1 MTEIIIFFV
10 SHWYLSLFVQTIFL
24 HRYASHQMFTM
35 SPLMEKCF
43 FLLTILAQGTSFLKP
58 SLYAILHNK
67 HHEFADTDKDPHTPI
82 KHSNYFSFM
91 LETLKNYNEGAI
103 LLRKKNTTSSK
114 LPTWGKIEKIA
125 DTYTVR
131 LLFLASYILF
141 YYNFA
146 PNLWFFLL
154 IPIHALMGPIHGFI
168 VNWFGHKHGYRNFK
182 DTGDYSTN
190 TLPVDI
196 LMSGELYQ
204 NNHHKFPTKSNFA
217 HKWFEVDFGY
227 ISMVVLEKLKLIS
240 IRRPY

>member
-1 MTEIIIFFV
+1 MTEIIIFFI

-35 SPLMEKCF
+35 SSLMEKSF

-67 HHEFADTDKDPHTPI
+67 HHEFADTDKDPHTPV

-91 LETLKNYNEGAI
+91 LETLKNYNEGSI
-103 LLRKKNTTSSK
+103 LLKKKNITSFK
-114 LPTWGKIEKIA
+114 LPSWDRVEKIA
-125 DTYTVR
+125 DTYLIR
-131 LLFLASYILF
+131 FIFLTSYIVF
-141 YYNFA
+141 YYYYA

-168 VNWFGHKHGYRNFK
+168 VNWFGHKHGYRNFI
-182 DTGDYSTN
+182 DTGDCSTN
-190 TLPVDI
+190 TFPVDI

-204 NNHHKFPTKSNFA
+204 NNHHKYPTKSNFA

-227 ISMVVLEKLKLIS
+227 ISMLFLEKLSLIK
-240 IRRPY
+240 IKRTH

>member
-1 MTEIIIFFV
+1 MTEIIIFFI

-35 SPLMEKCF
+35 TPFVEKGF

-58 SLYAILHNK
+58 SLYSILHNK
-67 HHEFADTDKDPHTPI
+67 HHEFADTDQDPHTPV

-91 LETLKNYNEGAI
+91 LETLKNYNEGSI
-103 LLRKKNTTSSK
+103 LLKKKKITSLK
-114 LPTWGKIEKIA
+114 LPSWDRVEKIA
-125 DTYTVR
+125 DTYLIR
-131 LLFLASYILF
+131 FIFLSSYILF
-141 YYNFA
+141 YYYYA

-168 VNWFGHKHGYRNFK
+168 VNWFGHKHGYRNFEN
-182 DTGDYSTN
+182 TGDCSTN
-190 TLPVDI
+190 TLPVDL

-217 HKWFEVDFGY
+217 HRWFEVDFGY
-227 ISMVVLEKLKLIS
+227 LSMLLLEKFKLIR
-240 IRRPY
+240 IRRS